1 MSDTT
6 TINRRGFLKLSG
18 GSGVAAAAT
27 LVPFTSAN
35 AQTSPADPSK
45 TTLDYPSKA
54 VTAAQKLTVEAPLS
68 FSYPDER
75 SPCTAIKL
83 GSPVPGGVG
92 PDRDI
97 VAYSTLCTHMGC
109 PTIYDN
115 NTKTFKCPCHFSEF
129 DAEKAGQMICGQATE
144 NLPRVLLRY
153 DEATDT
159 VSAVGIDG
167 LIYGRQANII

>member
-6 TINRRGFLKLSG
+6 NFTRRGFLKLSG
-18 GSGVAAAAT
+18 GGGVAAAAT
-27 LVPFTSAN
+27 LVPFTRAE
-35 AQTSPADPSK
+35 AKTAPSQAGR
-45 TTLDYPSKA
+45 TTLDYPSQA
-54 VTAAQKLTVEAPLS
+54 VTGSGKLTIEAPLP

-83 GSPVPGGVG
+83 GTPVPGGVG

-97 VAYSTLCTHMGC
+97 VAYSNLCTHMGC
-109 PTIYDN
+109 PTVYDAP
-115 NTKTFKCPCHFSEF
+115 TKTFKCPCHFSTF
-129 DAEKAGQMICGQATE
+129 DAEKGGQMICGQATE

-153 DEATDT
+153 DDASDT

>member
-6 TINRRGFLKLSG
+6 NLTRRGFLKLSG
-18 GSGVAAAAT
+18 GGGVAAAVT
-27 LVPFTSAN
+27 LVPFASAN

-54 VTAAQKLTVEAPLS
+54 VTASQKLLAGTPLS

-97 VAYSTLCTHMGC
+97 VAYSNLCTHMGC

-159 VSAVGIDG
+159 VSAVGVDG

>member
-1 MSDTT
+1 MSDST

-54 VTAAQKLTVEAPLS
+54 VAAAQKLTVEAPLS

-92 PDRDI
+92 PDRDL
-97 VAYSTLCTHMGC
+97 VAYSTLCTHR
-109 PTIYDN
+109 
-115 NTKTFKCPCHFSEF
+115 SE
-129 DAEKAGQMICGQATE
+129 ER
-144 NLPRVLLRY
+144 RVGKECVSTCRSRWSRY
-153 DEATDT
+153 H
-159 VSAVGIDG
+159 
-167 LIYGRQANII
+167 